1 MADTLARA
9 LAIESGY
16 RLLQARKARAWTLE
30 ELAQKTGWTGS
41 AIDDFEQATR
51 PHWLT

>member
-1 MADTLARA
+1 MADTLAKA

-16 RLLQARKARAWTLE
+16 CVLQDRKARGWTLE
-30 ELAQKTGWTGS
+30 ELAQKTARTGS
-41 AIDDFEQATR
+41 AIGDFEQATR